1 MMFLWGLRFFVFKL
15 HESPKYLMGRGR
27 DQQAVETVHFVAA
40 QNSKTSNLSVDEL
53 RAVDTRFGTQIE
65 TSAAAA
71 AKRKLAAF
79 NLNHVKALFA
89 TRKLA
94 YSTTLLI
101 IIWGKCTRL
110 RSPHRLKRRYSTHR
124 PGVPTLVCPILSV
137 SDQLLILHK
146 ATVCLRILRC
156 I

>member
-27 DQQAVETVHFVAA
+27 DQQAVEVVHFVAH

-53 RAVDTRFGTQIE
+53 RAVDTRFGTHID

-110 RSPHRLKRRYSTHR
+110 RSPRRLNRRCSTHR
-124 PGVPTLVCPILSV
+124 PSVPALVRLILSV
-137 SDQLLILHK
+137 FDQLLILHK
-146 ATVCLRILRC
+146 
-156 I
+156 